1 MNRITSVIKIHSRN
15 KFTWFFLPWIILLS
29 SFVINLFISFL
40 IGGKTAIYT
49 GGLAS
54 IYIYMLVA
62 GIFTLRD
69 SFPFALGFSIRRTD
83 YFLGTVGMVVAV
95 SAVTAILL
103 LLLSF
108 TESELIRGWGLEL
121 HFFHLPYVNDGPL
134 IGQLWIFF
142 VVMVHMYL
150 LGFAIASVYQRFGRT
165 GMYVFFIA
173 AFLLVSVCTYV
184 FTYFNWWRDIFRW
197 LSHYSA
203 SELASWLV
211 LAIAAYALVSYA
223 LLRKATV

>member
-1 MNRITSVIKIHSRN
+1 MNRITSVIKMHSRN
-15 KFTWFFLPWIILLS
+15 KFTWFFFPWIILLS

-54 IYIYMLVA
+54 IYLYMLVV
-62 GIFTLRD
+62 GIVTLRD
-69 SFPFALGFSIRRTD
+69 SLPFALGFSVRRTD
-83 YFLGTVGMVVAV
+83 YFLGTVGMVAAV

-103 LLLSF
+103 LLLSL
-108 TESELIRGWGLEL
+108 TESELIRGWGVEL

-134 IGQLWIFF
+134 IGQLWIYF
-142 VVMVHMYL
+142 VVMVHMYF
-150 LGFAIASVYQRFGRT
+150 LGFAIASVYQRFGRI

-173 AFLLVSVCTYV
+173 AFLLVSVCTYA
-184 FTYFNWWRDIFRW
+184 FTYFNWWGDIFRS
-197 LSHYSA
+197 LSQYSA
-203 SELASWLV
+203 FELASWMV
-211 LAIAAYALVSYA
+211 LAIAAYALVSYE

>member
-1 MNRITSVIKIHSRN
+1 MNRITGVIKMHYRN
-15 KFTWFFLPWIILLS
+15 KNFWFYTPWIVLFS
-29 SFVINLFISFL
+29 SFVVNFL
-40 IGGKTAIYT
+40 ISLLLGGKMTIYT

-54 IYIYMLVA
+54 IYIYMLII
-62 GIFTLRD
+62 GSITLRD
-69 SFPFALGFSIRRTD
+69 TFPFALGFSVRRTD
-83 YFLGTVGMVVAV
+83 YFLGTVLMVIAV
-95 SAVTAILL
+95 SAVAAILL
-103 LLLSF
+103 LLLSLV
-108 TESELIRGWGLEL
+108 ESNLTDGWGVQL

-134 IGQLWIFF
+134 SAQLWIYF
-142 VVMVHMYL
+142 VVLIHMYF

-165 GMYVFFIA
+165 GMYAFFIA
-173 AFLLVSVCTYV
+173 AFLLVSVCIYV
-184 FTYFNWWRDIFRW
+184 FTYFNWWNNIFRW